1 MATDPVENE
10 AASPAKRKLPKTLI
24 LVLGVAIA
32 EALVFVVIFK
42 FAGGGPEP
50 VHGED
55 RHVIEGEAVNEAVGM
70 AEVQVVRSFRV
81 PNDKSGR
88 MFIYDLDISVVVP
101 ADEKDRMVQIVEQR
115 SAEFGDRIARI
126 VRGANHRMLA
136 EDDLRALR
144 EQLLEGMREI
154 ANDQSLIQRVLI
166 PRFVPMPGN

>member
-1 MATDPVENE
+1 MATEPVENE
-10 AASPAKRKLPKTLI
+10 AASPNKRKLPKTLI
-24 LVLGVAIA
+24 LVLAVAIA
-32 EALVFVVIFK
+32 EALVFVGIFK

-50 VHGED
+50 VHGEGS
-55 RHVIEGEAVNEAVGM
+55 HVIEGDAASEAVGM

-101 ADEKDRMVQIVEQR
+101 ADEKERMEQIVEQR

-126 VRGANHRMLA
+126 VRGANHRMLG

-144 EQLLEGMREI
+144 EQLLEGLREI